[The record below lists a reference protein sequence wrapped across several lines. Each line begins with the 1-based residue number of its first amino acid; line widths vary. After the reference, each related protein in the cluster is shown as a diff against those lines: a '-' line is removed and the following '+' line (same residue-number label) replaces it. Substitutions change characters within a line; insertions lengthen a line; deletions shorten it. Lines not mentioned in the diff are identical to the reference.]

1 MPLLY
6 CHVGAAALHD
16 NKAVIDAFSR
26 YLATRVLRVC
36 YLGVGWLLSGG
47 GRALCRGSSLAPAAV
62 VLFGLVWAVAV
73 RCVVEAPVSPPRSL
87 VSRGGDHA
95 FCRGPW

>member
-1 MPLLY
+1 MLLLY
-6 CHVGAAALHD
+6 CYIGAAALHD
-16 NKAVIDAFSR
+16 NKAVIDTFLR

-47 GRALCRGSSLAPAAV
+47 GRALCRGSSLTPAAV
-62 VLFGLVWAVAV
+62 ALFGLVWAVAMH
-73 RCVVEAPVSPPRSL
+73 CVIEALVLPPRSL